1 MNPCRPDK
9 RTPNAPGTPS
19 GRYSI
24 HMNETKNDLIDELL
38 RRAEALA
45 LEAYG
50 CDLGRLDP
58 SEVEYYT
65 DRATADNLDEM
76 VVKLADCA
84 WMAN

>member
-1 MNPCRPDK
+1 
-9 RTPNAPGTPS
+9 
-19 GRYSI
+19 
-24 HMNETKNDLIDELL
+24 MNETKNELL

-50 CDLGRLDP
+50 CGLDRLDP

-65 DRATADNLDEM
+65 DRVTAANLDRFADD
-76 VVKLADCA
+76 LAHCA